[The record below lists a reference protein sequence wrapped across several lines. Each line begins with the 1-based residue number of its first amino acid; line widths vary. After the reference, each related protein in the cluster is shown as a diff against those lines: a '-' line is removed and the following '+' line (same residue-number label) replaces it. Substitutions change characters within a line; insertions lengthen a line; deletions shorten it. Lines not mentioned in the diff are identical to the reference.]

1 MTQYNII
8 RDAFEK
14 LELELNQLTPQF
26 YNIEMAKKILKEF
39 RFLNSIY
46 TLYMQML
53 NQKQLL
59 KEIAENK
66 DIKGIT
72 ISKKRYLKN
81 PILIKKIRQLDKEI
95 NVHTIFNEEELN
107 LFIDE
112 KVEGIYTD
120 IKKI

>member
-1 MTQYNII
+1 
-8 RDAFEK
+8 
-14 LELELNQLTPQF
+14 
-26 YNIEMAKKILKEF
+26 
-39 RFLNSIY
+39 
-46 TLYMQML
+46 
-53 NQKQLL
+53 
-59 KEIAENK
+59 
-66 DIKGIT
+66 
-72 ISKKRYLKN
+72 KN